1 MAKEKFI
8 NEGGI
13 QGAATGHVD
22 TQSEDWQAFQGV
34 IKEHSLGRTREE
46 RISTRLAGIKFRME
60 DYLRGESL
68 RDTASSVQFLR
79 ECVEALEIK
88 NKDFASYI
96 GIEES
101 NLSAMLNGRRKISPG
116 FALKLEQ
123 IFNIS
128 STMWLSIQIK
138 NELQSIRNTR
148 DTGQQKLNLKELLA
162 KAG

>member
-1 MAKEKFI
+1 MAIEKFI

-13 QGAATGHVD
+13 QGAGTGHVD
-22 TQSEDWQAFQGV
+22 TQSEDWQAFLGI
-34 IKEHSLGRTREE
+34 IKEHSLNRPREE
-46 RISTRLAGIKFRME
+46 RIATRLAGIKFRME

-68 RDTASSVQFLR
+68 RDVESSVQLMR

-101 NLSAMLNGRRKISPG
+101 NLSAMFSGRRKISPD

-128 STMWLSIQIK
+128 STLWLSVQSK
-138 NELQSIRNTR
+138 NELQALRHAR
-148 DTGQQKLNLKELLA
+148 DTTYQILSLKDLLA